1 MERETEEDEVK
12 IKGEIEIDR
21 DIERTEWKERGLN

>member
-1 MERETEEDEVK
+1 MERETEEDEVR
-12 IKGEIEIDR
+12 IKGEIDI